1 MENSIISLNYKTGFR
16 DGLPVG
22 IGYFAI
28 SFAFGLMASG
38 YGFPV
43 IESVMIS
50 AFCLTSAGQL
60 ASLPI
65 IGALGAY
72 TELALTQFLINL
84 RYSLMSISLSQR
96 FDREI
101 KTKDKL
107 YLAFALTDEIF
118 AVAICKGQRLTKK
131 YLLSLLALPYI
142 GWVLGTLSGAI
153 AGNILPDLL
162 VKALSV
168 SMYAMF
174 IAILVPVIKIS
185 KPILAC
191 VLSSISLSCLFKY
204 VPVLSKVPSG
214 FVIIIIALAVCIP
227 LALLAPIK
235 DDIDEEESA
244 DTESSA
250 NKNESKKEENA
261 SDITKKEI
269 NEEVSADA

>member
-1 MENSIISLNYKTGFR
+1 MNNIISLNHKTGFR

-38 YGFPV
+38 YGFSV
-43 IESVMIS
+43 LESVMIS

-65 IGALGAY
+65 IATLGAY
-72 TELALTQFLINL
+72 TELALTQLLINL
-84 RYSLMSISLSQR
+84 RYSLMSITLSQR
-96 FDREI
+96 FD
-101 KTKDKL
+101 KDIRTGDKF

-118 AVAICKGQRLTKK
+118 AVAICKNQKITKK
-131 YLLSLLALPYI
+131 YLLSLLVLPYI

-153 AGNILPDLL
+153 AGNILPDLI
-162 VKALSV
+162 VTALSI

-174 IAILVPVIKIS
+174 IAIIVPVIKIS

-191 VLSSISLSCLFKY
+191 VLASITLSCLFKY
-204 VPVLSKVPSG
+204 VPVLNKVPSG

-227 LALLAPIK
+227 LALLAPIP
-235 DDIDEEESA
+235 DDPAEGEE
-244 DTESSA
+244 
-250 NKNESKKEENA
+250 KNEGNSNSNDDPNSDKQANNEAKKGVNA
-261 SDITKKEI
+261 
-269 NEEVSADA
+269 NA

>member
-191 VLSSISLSCLFKY
+191 VLSSVALSCLFKY
-204 VPVLSKVPSG
+204 APVLNKVPGG

-227 LALLAPIK
+227 LAILAPIK
-235 DDIDEEESA
+235 DDIQDDEAENRSPENGS
-244 DTESSA
+244 T
-250 NKNESKKEENA
+250 KNETPESETPENGSPEKEVEANA
-261 SDITKKEI
+261 
-269 NEEVSADA
+269 

>member
-16 DGLPVG
+16 DGFPVG

-43 IESVMIS
+43 LESVMIS

-65 IGALGAY
+65 IATLGAY

-153 AGNILPDLL
+153 AGNILPDIL

-191 VLSSISLSCLFKY
+191 VLSSVSLSCLFKY
-204 VPVLSKVPSG
+204 APVLNKVPGG

-235 DDIDEEESA
+235 DDIEEESA
-244 DTESSA
+244 DTKSSA
-250 NKNESKKEENA
+250 NKSESKKEKESA
-261 SDITKKEI
+261 EEI
-269 NEEVSADA
+269 NEEVSTDA